1 MLKIE
6 EIFKVLNEAKIKYLL
21 IGGLASII
29 YGVPRT
35 TLDIDI
41 AIQPTKTN
49 IKKTIKVLT
58 GLGLTPE
65 TTCVDEI
72 LGLGG
77 TTFTNEKEIDVL
89 TDLLGTE
96 FEDLWQGKET
106 VVYKTTEIYTVS
118 LNDHLKMLKRAGRKK
133 DFEDIECLEETHD

>member
-1 MLKIE
+1 M
-6 EIFKVLNEAKIKYLL
+6 LNEAKIKYLL

-29 YGVPRT
+29 YGAPRT

-41 AIQPTKTN
+41 AIQPTKSN
-49 IKKTIKVLT
+49 IKKTIKVFT
-58 GLGLTPE
+58 KLGLIPDTE
-65 TTCVDEI
+65 DIDEI

-89 TDLLGTE
+89 TDLSGVE
-96 FEDLWQGKET
+96 FDDLWQRKET

-118 LNDHLKMLKRAGRKK
+118 LKDHLKMLKWAGRKK
-133 DFEDIECLEETHD
+133 DFEDIKCLEEAHD

>member
-6 EIFKVLNEAKIKYLL
+6 EIFKVLNETKIKYLL

-41 AIQPTKTN
+41 AVQPTKSN
-49 IKKTIKVLT
+49 IKKTIRVLIKS
-58 GLGLTPE
+58 GLVPDTE
-65 TTCVDEI
+65 DIDEI

-77 TTFTNEKEIDVL
+77 TTFTNEKEIDIL
-89 TDLLGTE
+89 TDLSGAK
-96 FEDLWQGKET
+96 FDDLWQRKET

-118 LNDHLKMLKRAGRKK
+118 LKDHLKMLKRTGRKK
-133 DFEDIECLEETHD
+133 DFEDIECLKEGT